1 MIAKTLVSFTLRFS
15 NGSMKKF
22 ATALQPKIVSVK
34 PNQHK
39 RSTTMAAVGIKLMCV
54 KCVSKRIRRVPL
66 ICDEGTEPQLVPT
79 CTECIR
85 YYHYRQ
91 PPTEYVSVDEYLA
104 RTGGLSGQG
113 LNKQRERKTTQRN
126 GYSNPNDL
134 EHYMTPDGLDEHA
147 MPSELRRRLRLE
159 KQGGLT
165 SAAGGGAAEVAAAAT
180 QLRDKL
186 VTNDILDQ
194 LYQDLHAGADH
205 KQILAKVV
213 GAGGKRKRTATAA
226 IGPLEQAKIDKQRR
240 LQRRIDGAGATSA
253 AQRRDQPECKPQPL
267 VSGGLQRGERVMV
280 DMHDGDLH
288 PGVVTEPYVD
298 DVDDDASSD
307 APEEVGKHEVC
318 VFGYGKKPAQV
329 LVVRGVYRIDAET
342 CELTL
347 V

>member
-1 MIAKTLVSFTLRFS
+1 
-15 NGSMKKF
+15 
-22 ATALQPKIVSVK
+22 
-34 PNQHK
+34 
-39 RSTTMAAVGIKLMCV
+39 MAAVAIKLMCV

-66 ICDEGTEPQLVPT
+66 ICDEDTEPQLIPT

-113 LNKQRERKTTQRN
+113 LHGQRERKATQRI

-147 MPSELRRRLRLE
+147 MPAELRRRLRLE

-165 SAAGGGAAEVAAAAT
+165 TATGGGAAEVAAAAT

-186 VTNDILDQ
+186 VTDDILDQ

-205 KQILAKVV
+205 QQILAKVV

-240 LQRRIDGAGATSA
+240 VERRLNSAGATFVESG
-253 AQRRDQPECKPQPL
+253 DQPDCKPHSKPHNSQSL
-267 VSGGLQRGERVMV
+267 TEGGLQRGERVMV

-307 APEEVGKHEVC
+307 APEAVGKHEVC

-342 CELTL
+342 CELTFM
-347 V
+347 